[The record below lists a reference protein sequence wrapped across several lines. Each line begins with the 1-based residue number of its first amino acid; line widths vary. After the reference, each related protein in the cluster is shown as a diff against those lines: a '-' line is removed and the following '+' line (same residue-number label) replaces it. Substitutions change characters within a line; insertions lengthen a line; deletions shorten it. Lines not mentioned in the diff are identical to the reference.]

1 MCIILA
7 STLMIFKEDTWATEL
22 YAKPPRPQ
30 RLNSAIFCKN
40 QGGARLSKICWKFF
54 TKWLIWEKK
63 GDASKIYVVL
73 FMLHFKREH
82 CLESAI
88 LVDFEQKNGPKSRSS
103 VGGFPYN
110 FREIIIE
117 IIKKNWR
124 WPWKLMFCIK
134 INIKS
139 RRKRA
144 SICSFRL
151 QINENQEGNEHVFKI
166 MFKNFK
172 IFDGCYS
179 ENFEFLG
186 RAEGVFYPKVKKES
200 KN

>member
-1 MCIILA
+1 MADL
-7 STLMIFKEDTWATEL
+7 
-22 YAKPPRPQ
+22 R
-30 RLNSAIFCKN
+30 
-40 QGGARLSKICWKFF
+40 
-54 TKWLIWEKK
+54 EKD
-63 GDASKIYVVL
+63 DASKIYVVL

-124 WPWKLMFCIK
+124 WPWKSMFSIK

-144 SICSFRL
+144 STCSFRL

-166 MFKNFK
+166 MFKKFK

-179 ENFEFLG
+179 EIFEFRG
-186 RAEGVFYPKVKKES
+186 RAEGVFYPKMKKEL
-200 KN
+200 KNSLIEARTSWEKNRNLLVHFPIRKTRLTCFDHNFSLSARIRSSFGSFVGARP